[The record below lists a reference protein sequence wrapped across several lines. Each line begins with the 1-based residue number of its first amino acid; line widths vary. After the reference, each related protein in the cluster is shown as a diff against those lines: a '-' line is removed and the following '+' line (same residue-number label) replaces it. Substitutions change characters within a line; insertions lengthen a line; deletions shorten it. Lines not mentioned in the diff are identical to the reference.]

1 MNDFQAAERKH
12 MEEPV
17 MDIGLEHL
25 CALVNNNVRCY
36 DLSKDLS
43 ENVMHSL
50 SDYYAEQVG
59 YSLADVIVASPS
71 KKLQSQV
78 VAAGKLE
85 HVSGGG
91 LCGCW
96 AYTDEHNRRG
106 HESPSVK
113 GPLHRL
119 FGPNIL
125 YSVSFLI
132 QQACI
137 DSVLRSW

>member
-59 YSLADVIVASPS
+59 WSFADVIVASPS
-71 KKLQSQV
+71 
-78 VAAGKLE
+78 
-85 HVSGGG
+85 
-91 LCGCW
+91 
-96 AYTDEHNRRG
+96 
-106 HESPSVK
+106 
-113 GPLHRL
+113 
-119 FGPNIL
+119 
-125 YSVSFLI
+125 
-132 QQACI
+132 
-137 DSVLRSW
+137 

>member
-1 MNDFQAAERKH
+1 MLSSSPPRETLATPARERFSILDTLETSTHEGSPFFSRDSKTLNPKTLCTRQVMNDFQAAERKH

-59 YSLADVIVASPS
+59 WR
-71 KKLQSQV
+71 
-78 VAAGKLE
+78 G
-85 HVSGGG
+85 
-91 LCGCW
+91 
-96 AYTDEHNRRG
+96 RRL
-106 HESPSVK
+106 P
-113 GPLHRL
+113 
-119 FGPNIL
+119 
-125 YSVSFLI
+125 
-132 QQACI
+132 C
-137 DSVLRSW
+137 